1 MELPFQADLHFYS
14 IYQGMSYLHV
24 IFLVQSI
31 TAQIF
36 LGSITAQ
43 IFLGSITAQIFL
55 GSITAQIFLGSITAQ
70 IFLGKNSVVVVCYVL
85 EMLGGRHFCSS
96 TFPVTVKI
104 LML

>member
-24 IFLVQSI
+24 IFLVQ
-31 TAQIF
+31 
-36 LGSITAQ
+36 SITAQ